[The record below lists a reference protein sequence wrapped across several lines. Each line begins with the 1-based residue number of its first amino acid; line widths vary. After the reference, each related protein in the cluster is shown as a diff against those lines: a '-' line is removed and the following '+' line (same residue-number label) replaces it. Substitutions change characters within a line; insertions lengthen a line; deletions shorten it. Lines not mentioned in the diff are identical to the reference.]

1 MLSGLPVKKL
11 HKFILQSYLGPF
23 IMTLFIAL
31 FILLMQFLWK
41 YIDDLVGKGLE
52 WHVIGELLFYATAT
66 LVPMALPLAILLSS
80 IMTFGNL
87 GEHYELVAMKS
98 SGLSL
103 WRIMYPLIITTVV
116 ISGIA
121 FYFSNNVLPK
131 ANLKMGSLLFDVRE
145 QKPALQIKEG
155 VFYNGI
161 DGYSIRVGRKGKDGK
176 TIYDVLIYDHTRASF
191 HSNTRVIT
199 AQEGKMELS
208 PDKSYMYLS
217 LKNGREYNEQLK
229 SSDMKQA
236 HPLSRTKFREQV
248 VMFDLSGFKLQR
260 TDEELFKSNYQM
272 LNLNQLNA
280 SIDTLEAKGQ
290 RRQYELVRQIR
301 TNYLGKADKM
311 MRTTDSL
318 KTNTENKE
326 LLDAMTAQEKM
337 RVLETATNLA
347 RAAKQVV
354 DASISESKV
363 NREVIMR
370 HEVEWHK
377 KFPLSF
383 ACFVLFF
390 IGAPLGAIIRKGG
403 LGMPVVV
410 SVVFF
415 IIFHVLSI
423 TGEKF
428 AKEGV
433 LPARPGM
440 WMASAILLPVGIF
453 LPCRATAD
461 PSMFDIDAHIGPVK
475 RLFLKKKAQ

>member
-1 MLSGLPVKKL
+1 
-11 HKFILQSYLGPF
+11 
-23 IMTLFIAL
+23 MTLFIAL

-52 WHVIGELLFYATAT
+52 WHIIGELLFYATAT

-103 WRIMYPLIITTVV
+103 WRIMYPLIITTVI
-116 ISGIA
+116 ISAIA

-155 VFYNGI
+155 IFYNGI
-161 DGYSIRVGRKGKDGK
+161 DGYSIRVGKKGQDGK
-176 TIYDVLIYDHTRASF
+176 TIYDVLIYDHTRSGY
-191 HSNTRVIT
+191 HGNTRVIT
-199 AQEGKMELS
+199 AQEGKMEMS
-208 PDKSYMYLS
+208 ADKSYLF
-217 LKNGREYNEQLK
+217 LTLRNGREYNEQVKGPDL
-229 SSDMKQA
+229 KQA
-236 HPLSRTKFREQV
+236 HPLSRTKFREQR

-272 LNLNQLNA
+272 LTLNQLNA
-280 SIDTLEAKGQ
+280 AIDTLKAKGE
-290 RRQYELVRQIR
+290 RRQSELVKQIQN
-301 TNYLGKADKM
+301 NYLGKAQKI
-311 MRTTDSL
+311 MRAVDT
-318 KTNTENKE
+318 
-326 LLDAMTAQEKM
+326 MTVSPGSKGTLEALSVREKL
-337 RVLETATNLA
+337 RVLETAANLA
-347 RAAKQVV
+347 RAAKNVV
-354 DASISESKV
+354 DGSISESRV

-377 KFPLSF
+377 KFTLSF
-383 ACFVLFF
+383 ACCVLFF

-433 LPARPGM
+433 LPAWQGM
-440 WMASAILLPVGIF
+440 WMASAILLPLGIF
-453 LPCRATAD
+453 LTWKATAD
-461 PSMFDIDAHIGPVK
+461 SSLFDIDAYIRPV
-475 RLFLKKKAQ
+475 RNLFIRKKN

>member
-1 MLSGLPVKKL
+1 
-11 HKFILQSYLGPF
+11 
-23 IMTLFIAL
+23 MTLFIAL

-52 WHVIGELLFYATAT
+52 WHIIGELLFYATAT

-103 WRIMYPLIITTVV
+103 WRIMNPLIVTTVV
-116 ISGIA
+116 ICGVA
-121 FYFSNNVLPK
+121 FFFSNVVLPK
-131 ANLKMGSLLFDVRE
+131 ANIKMGSLLFDVRE

-176 TIYDVLIYDHTRASF
+176 TIYDVLIYDHTRPTY

-199 AQEGKMELS
+199 AQEGRMEMS
-208 PDKSYMYLS
+208 ADKSYLYLT
-217 LKNGREYNEQLK
+217 LKNGREYTEQIKGPDL
-229 SSDMKQA
+229 KQA
-236 HPLSRTKFREQV
+236 HPLSRTKFKEQLV
-248 VMFDLSGFKLQR
+248 TFDLSGFKLQR

-272 LNLNQLNA
+272 LNLSQLNEA
-280 SIDTLEAKGQ
+280 IDTLEAKGK
-290 RRQYELVRQIR
+290 RRQYELVRQIQM
-301 TNYLGKADKM
+301 NYLGKADKVM
-311 MRTTDSL
+311 KRADSL
-318 KTNTENKE
+318 KIAPGTQGSLEDMPIQDK
-326 LLDAMTAQEKM
+326 L

-347 RAAKQVV
+347 RASKQVV

-363 NREVIMR
+363 NRDVITR

-377 KFPLSF
+377 KFTLSF

-410 SVVFF
+410 SVIFF

-433 LPARPGM
+433 LPAWQGM
-440 WMASAILLPVGIF
+440 WMASAILLPLGIF
-453 LPCRATAD
+453 LTWRATAD
-461 PSMFDIDAHIGPVK
+461 SSLFDIDAYIGPFK
-475 RLFLKKKAQ
+475 RLFAKKKAGV